1 MTSSSK
7 QRVRKQIENK
17 WGKDKWS
24 YKRDYRDSWLPIW
37 KKIFSVG
44 QQISRFLLCFS
55 SFSILFYAYRQIKF
69 FKTPK
74 RQEYVAFLTA
84 FCMIWISCKF
94 IELFQ
99 IKGSNLFPDFF
110 IDLGNPASDLEVQKI
125 NLGNPA
131 SDLEVQKIN
140 LVSFLFCVLCG

>member
-1 MTSSSK
+1 MTTSSLSIMTSSSK
-7 QRVRKQIENK
+7 QRVRKQIENR

-37 KKIFSVG
+37 RKISPVG

-55 SFSILFYAYRQIKF
+55 SFSILFYAYRQFYF

-74 RQEYVAFLTA
+74 RQEFVAFLTV
-84 FCMIWISCKF
+84 FCMIWISCKN

-99 IKGSNLFPDFF
+99 NRKSNLFPDFF
-110 IDLGNPASDLEVQKI
+110 LDLGNQASNLEVQKMK
-125 NLGNPA
+125 LG
-131 SDLEVQKIN
+131 SL
-140 LVSFLFCVLCG
+140 LVT